1 MAIAVQQGKAVCR
14 LHLDSQGSRGR
25 ERPSGPR
32 LRAHK
37 VSPRDKGGLGRK
49 RDLLSGFLV
58 YAKSSPVNMTGLEGF
73 RAGVHVTKATAIS
86 ASHSETDGQSA
97 TPLRVCAGATMQ
109 MLLRVSQLQRES
121 L

>member
-25 ERPSGPR
+25 ERTSGPR

-49 RDLLSGFLV
+49 RALLSGLLV
-58 YAKSSPVNMTGLEGF
+58 YAKSSPVNMTGLEGL

-86 ASHSETDGQSA
+86 ASHSETDSQSA

-109 MLLRVSQLQRES
+109 MVLRVSRLQRES